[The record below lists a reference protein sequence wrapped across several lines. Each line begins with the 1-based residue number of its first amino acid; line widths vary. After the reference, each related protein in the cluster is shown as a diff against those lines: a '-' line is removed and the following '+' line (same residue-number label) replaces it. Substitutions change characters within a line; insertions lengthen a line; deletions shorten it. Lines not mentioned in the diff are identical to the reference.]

1 MVPIAM
7 LTLLDPSGSAEELER
22 AVKDGCQ
29 GCWVNPFNHNKVIH
43 GHSDHDVLF
52 EKCVALDVPLAI
64 HPTFHPYGTATGI
77 FDWPAEGVGMAGM
90 IWLRSIVQQALIS
103 FFALGTLDRF
113 PSLRLGV
120 LEAGSGWILSLIHI

>member
-1 MVPIAM
+1 MPIAM

-22 AVKDGCQ
+22 AVKDGCH

-52 EKCVALDVPLAI
+52 EKCVELDVPLAI

-77 FDWPAEGVGMAGM
+77 FDWPAEGDRYGRDDLASLDCAASLNLVFS
-90 IWLRSIVQQALIS
+90 RSGPLIV
-103 FFALGTLDRF
+103 F
-113 PSLRLGV
+113 
-120 LEAGSGWILSLIHI
+120 HH